1 MSAKFHPVSPALT
14 IALALAAAP
23 LSAAE
28 PAPAFETGIDV
39 TLEAGA
45 GVRGGAQR
53 GQSLQALTLAH
64 AAWRNHPAESAA
76 QLRAFASVLNHEGR
90 GPTGRYLGDFL
101 AASNIEAYD
110 STRLY
115 SWWFEVEQ
123 AGWSLRAGALI
134 ADEELTGTTAGGYLA
149 NSVFGWPAFI
159 SANTVN
165 TGPAFFVAA
174 PGIRLAHTLTPALTV
189 RGGVYDGDTFDSA
202 AGDARVNRHGL
213 HYDLGGPQGF
223 FTIGEVAYAPA
234 DGASSFTAGAWAHT
248 AKFADVRDDA
258 TGRRFAATGA
268 GPRQHDGNYGAYATV
283 QRTLAGKSGEAG
295 HVTAFVRTGL
305 APQDRNT
312 LGAAIDTGIAAT
324 GLIPGRAKDITA
336 AGFAHASFSSHYAA
350 NARAS
355 APGDPAPDY
364 EQVFELNH
372 TVALGEHFS
381 VQPDVQFIRHPGG
394 SAAQRDALLFV
405 LRIRASY

>member
-1 MSAKFHPVSPALT
+1 MSAKLHPVSPALL
-14 IALALAAAP
+14 IALVLAAAA

-39 TLEAGA
+39 TLEAAA
-45 GVRGGAQR
+45 GVRGGTQR

-64 AAWRNHPAESAA
+64 ASWRNQPAEAAA
-76 QLRAFASVLNHEGR
+76 QLRAYASILNHEGR
-90 GPTGRYLGDFL
+90 GPSARYLGDFL
-101 AASNIEAYD
+101 AASNAEAYD

-123 AGWSLRAGALI
+123 AGWSLRAGALL
-134 ADEELTGTTAGGYLA
+134 ADEEFAGTTGGGYLN

-174 PGIRLAHTLTPALTV
+174 PGIRLARTVTPALTW
-189 RGGVYDGDTFDSA
+189 RGGIYDGDTFDSA

-213 HYDLGGPQGF
+213 HYDLGGTQGF
-223 FTIGEVAYAPA
+223 FAISEVAYAPA
-234 DGASSFTAGAWAHT
+234 DGTTGFAAGAWAHT
-248 AKFADVRDDA
+248 AKFADMSDDA

-268 GPRQHDGNYGAYATV
+268 DPRQHDGNYGAYVAV

-295 HVTAFVRTGL
+295 YVTAFVRAGL
-305 APQDRNT
+305 APKDRNP
-312 LGAAIDTGIAAT
+312 LDAVVDTGVAAT
-324 GLIPGRAKDITA
+324 GLIPGRAKDVTA
-336 AGFAHASFSSHYAA
+336 VGFAHASFSSRYAA

-355 APGDPAPDY
+355 APRDPAPDF

-372 TVALGEHFS
+372 TVTLGEHFS

-394 SAAQRDALLFV
+394 SAALHDALLFM
-405 LRIRASY
+405 LRVKASY